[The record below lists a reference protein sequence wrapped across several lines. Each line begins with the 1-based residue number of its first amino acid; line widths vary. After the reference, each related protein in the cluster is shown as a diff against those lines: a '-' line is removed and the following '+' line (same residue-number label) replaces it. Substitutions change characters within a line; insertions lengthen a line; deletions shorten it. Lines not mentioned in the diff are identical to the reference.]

1 MFLSKKLYTTI
12 QPNQNQMHRPLPVTN
27 IPPEFSLHRHNPPRA
42 PEYPYLQSK
51 CCEQI
56 LLIYG
61 MVLDYFL
68 SFIEEWFFACTTLKT
83 KQTPPPL
90 KALKP
95 HAAGMR
101 IDNQDRAVEIVVYGQ
116 SARVGGCLC
125 YPLKRVFC
133 GDHGRVQIKGVDLR
147 SLRTFHGLF

>member
-1 MFLSKKLYTTI
+1 MRLSGLLADAHSSEQKEHAITT
-12 QPNQNQMHRPLPVTN
+12 
-27 IPPEFSLHRHNPPRA
+27 FSPA
-42 PEYPYLQSK
+42 
-51 CCEQI
+51 I
-56 LLIYG
+56 
-61 MVLDYFL
+61 
-68 SFIEEWFFACTTLKT
+68 
-83 KQTPPPL
+83 